1 MIEAI
6 FFSFFIIS
14 LFSLIIN
21 SRYFNYIPNLINK
34 SINKNSNID
43 MKNKLFDAIDTNGF
57 IQKTRSKND
66 YMFIICYLKNFN

>member
-14 LFSLIIN
+14 LFNLIIN

-43 MKNKLFDAIDTNGF
+43 MKNKLFDAIDTKWIYN
-57 IQKTRSKND
+57 ND
-66 YMFIICYLKNFN
+66 EIKK

>member
-21 SRYFNYIPNLINK
+21 SRYFNYIPSLINK
-34 SINKNSNID
+34 SINKNSNINL
-43 MKNKLFDAIDTNGF
+43 KNKLFDAIDTKW
-57 IQKTRSKND
+57 I
-66 YMFIICYLKNFN
+66 

>member
-43 MKNKLFDAIDTNGF
+43 MKNKLFDAIDTKWIYN
-57 IQKTRSKND
+57 ND
-66 YMFIICYLKNFN
+66 EIKK

>member
-14 LFSLIIN
+14 LFNLIIN

-34 SINKNSNID
+34 TINKNSNID
-43 MKNKLFDAIDTNGF
+43 MKNKLFDAIDTKW
-57 IQKTRSKND
+57 IYTND
-66 YMFIICYLKNFN
+66 EIKK